1 MLATPM
7 KNEINELINYVTEF
21 TEFNIRN
28 IFRILC

>member
-21 TEFNIRN
+21 NIRN